1 MKHRMGNGIL
11 ILLSA
16 VLALSGCF
24 AGERGQRQKSSP
36 AVEPE
41 EEAGGTQLP
50 GRELTYWAELNG
62 NAGSVRP
69 TFMEVPFFQEWQKR
83 TGVRLKFI
91 QPPANRA
98 KEALNVLLASGE
110 VPDMIEYEWERFPG
124 GPQKAINDGFI
135 RKLNDVIDRYAPNLK
150 RYLQEHPEVDKQ
162 VKTAEGSYYLFPFI
176 RDSDR
181 LRTFQGPI
189 IRKDWLDDL
198 GLGVP
203 ETIEEWYTVLKA
215 FKEKKGA
222 EAPLSFLGVPN
233 ALQAMEN
240 GAFSGAF
247 GVIKGFYLLD
257 GRVKYGPLEPGYKAF
272 IATFRQWYKE
282 GLIDRNI
289 AAVDTRSLDASI
301 LSGRSGATIWNAG
314 AGIGTWQPLLTAAD
328 PEARLAGAPY
338 PVLKKGERPFYGQR
352 SHYVSSGGVAISA
365 KSDQVV
371 KAVRMLDYGYSP
383 EGHMFFNFGMEGVSY
398 TMKGEYPQYTDLI
411 LRNPDKLAPSQALA
425 MYSRA
430 SYFGPFVQDE
440 RYAEQYYSLP
450 QQREAVKLWA
460 DTDADEHLLPPT
472 PKTERENAELSV
484 IMQDVSLLVD
494 EMSLKLILGIEPMEA
509 YDSYLDKIRS
519 MRIDRAMEIQETA
532 LARYISQP

>member
-1 MKHRMGNGIL
+1 MKHPVRVGFVIPF
-11 ILLSA
+11 
-16 VLALSGCF
+16 LALVALAGCF
-24 AGERGQRQKSSP
+24 GGKQGQRQDTFP
-36 AVEPE
+36 GIEPVEE
-41 EEAGGTQLP
+41 TAGPLGS
-50 GRELTYWAELNG
+50 GRELTIWAELNG

-110 VPDMIEYEWERFPG
+110 VPDMIEYEWAGFPG

-150 RYLQEHPEVDKQ
+150 RYLQEHPEVDRQ
-162 VKTAEGSYYLFPFI
+162 VKTAEGSYYVFPFI

-198 GLGVP
+198 GLTVP
-203 ETIEEWYTVLKA
+203 ETIEEWHTVLKA

-247 GVIKGFYLLD
+247 GVVKGFYQQD

-314 AGIGTWQPLLTAAD
+314 AGIGTWQPLLAEAD
-328 PEARLAGAPY
+328 PGARLAGAPY

-371 KAVRMLDYGYSP
+371 KAVRLLDYGYSP
-383 EGHMFFNFGMEGVSY
+383 EGHMFFNFGIEGVSY
-398 TMKGEYPQYTDLI
+398 TMIDGSPRYTDLI
-411 LRNPDKLAPSQALA
+411 LKNPDKLAPSQALA
-425 MYSRA
+425 MYTRA

-450 QQREAVKLWA
+450 QQRKAAELWA
-460 DTDADEHLLPPT
+460 DTDVDAHLLPPT
-472 PKTERENAELSV
+472 PKTEQENAELSV

-494 EMSLKLILGIEPMEA
+494 EMSLKMILGIEPMEV
-509 YDSYLDKIRS
+509 YDGYLEKIRS
-519 MRIDRAMEIQETA
+519 LRIERALEIQQTA
-532 LARYISQP
+532 LERYMAL

>member
-11 ILLSA
+11 ILLLA
-16 VLALSGCF
+16 VLVLSGCF
-24 AGERGQRQKSSP
+24 AGERGQRQDFSP

-41 EEAGGTQLP
+41 EEAGGAQLP

-69 TFMEVPFFQEWQKR
+69 TFMDVPFFQEWQKR

-176 RDSDR
+176 RESDQ

-189 IRKDWLDDL
+189 IRRDWLDDL

-338 PVLKKGERPFYGQR
+338 PVLRKGERPFYGQR

-383 EGHMFFNFGMEGVSY
+383 EGHMFFNFGMKGISY
-398 TMKGEYPQYTDLI
+398 TMKGDYPQYTDLI

-460 DTDADEHLLPPT
+460 DTDVDAHLLPPT
-472 PKTERENAELSV
+472 PKTELENAELSV

-519 MRIDRAMEIQETA
+519 MRIDRALEIQETA
-532 LARYISQP
+532 LARYNSQP

>member
-1 MKHRMGNGIL
+1 MKHRMGSGIL
-11 ILLSA
+11 ILLLA
-16 VLALSGCF
+16 VLVLSGCF
-24 AGERGQRQKSSP
+24 AGERGQRQDFSP

-41 EEAGGTQLP
+41 EEAGGAQLP

-69 TFMEVPFFQEWQKR
+69 TFTEVPFFQEWQKR

-198 GLGVP
+198 GLDLP

-338 PVLKKGERPFYGQR
+338 PVLRKGERPFYGQR

-460 DTDADEHLLPPT
+460 DTDADAHLLPPT

-519 MRIDRAMEIQETA
+519 LRIDRALEIQETA
-532 LARYISQP
+532 LARYNSPQ